1 MIEKIEIAVLDKL
14 NQAFGKTKPY
24 LGYHIEKI
32 DSYKAELSDFGTL
45 IKNQRTAVLVAC
57 GGISQEE
64 IYPEGNAY
72 GFSLL
77 IYLYSRNSKL
87 NERST
92 RFGGAGSVGLYR
104 MLTDVI
110 RLLNRNDLGFL
121 SEPLTLNEARPIF
134 DNKVNH
140 FNAACWELEFKGAF
154 FDHFGSWPGMPEPD
168 LLKTIAA
175 DWIVRGAKSQ
185 TIVKFEQE
193 EKNNE

>member
-1 MIEKIEIAVLDKL
+1 MPTQVFEPDEQLTAIAIGYKNDKENYIADKIL
-14 NQAFGKTKPY
+14 PY
-24 LGYHIEKI
+24 IPVE
-32 DSYKAELSDFGTL
+32 SAQF
-45 IKNQRTAVLVAC
+45 
-57 GGISQEE
+57 
-64 IYPEGNAY
+64 
-72 GFSLL
+72 
-77 IYLYSRNSKL
+77 
-87 NERST
+87 
-92 RFGGAGSVGLYR
+92 
-104 MLTDVI
+104 TDVV

-121 SEPLTLNEARPIF
+121 SEPLKLGEARPIF

-154 FDHFGSWPGMPEPD
+154 FDRFGSWPGMPEPD